1 MITLTAILIVVQIIS
16 GVVFTL
22 RQIVFLINSSL
33 DLINRLK

>member
-1 MITLTAILIVVQIIS
+1 MITLASTLIIIQIIS

-33 DLINRLK
+33 DLIDRLK

>member
-1 MITLTAILIVVQIIS
+1 MVTLASALIIIQIIS

-33 DLINRLK
+33 DLIDRLK